1 MRIIDLDDAHHQGH
15 SCASSEQ
22 IMRINGN
29 DDAGDVNSGGGTG
42 SITPGGGGG
51 NGGQNGDMN

>member
-29 DDAGDVNSGGGTG
+29 DDAGDVNRAAAREASRQVVAVAMAARMV
-42 SITPGGGGG
+42 I
-51 NGGQNGDMN
+51 

>member
-1 MRIIDLDDAHHQGH
+1 
-15 SCASSEQ
+15 
-22 IMRINGN
+22 MRINGN

-51 NGGQNGDMN
+51 GNGGQNGDMN